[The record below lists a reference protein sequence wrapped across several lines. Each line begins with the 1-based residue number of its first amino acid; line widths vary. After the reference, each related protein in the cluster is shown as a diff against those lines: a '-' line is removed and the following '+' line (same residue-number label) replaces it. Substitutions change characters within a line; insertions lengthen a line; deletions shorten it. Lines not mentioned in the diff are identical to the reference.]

1 METIRSI
8 RSNGN
13 LELVAFRIV
22 LPGRL
27 GRCRKNTHDTKAL
40 LLPVPRTP
48 KMGSVTARR
57 EPARDPGDKG
67 SAFLEAPCYTALQ

>member
-22 LPGRL
+22 LPGKL
-27 GRCRKNTHDTKAL
+27 GRCRKNTHNTSIA
-40 LLPVPRTP
+40 V
-48 KMGSVTARR
+48 A
-57 EPARDPGDKG
+57 
-67 SAFLEAPCYTALQ
+67 SAQDA